1 MSIQER
7 VKLTDEQIDA
17 IDQLNG
23 VEYNSGVN
31 YFLIRKCR
39 GAGTTIMMAEYISN
53 CLDMCCNFDVFLI
66 SEDKKMFDYITDAVR
81 TPIIGIDFDRG
92 VLHMANGNNLVW
104 KKKWYMSFLDGM
116 SFNLIYDDNEDLEE
130 NQTLL
135 RFGLGIL
142 NKNGKLVMAEP
153 EDAKTEMKTENGKEI
168 KLINMKKKIEIK
180 ENKTTNKASF
190 KKYDVPIDDM
200 FLEMIKDQR
209 TPTAVLRDVKERLRE
224 MKDKYGWYSEN
235 DMFKSLND
243 MVNKIFEKYDKELP
257 DLEKVEKPDFSKAQS
272 LLTDQ
277 KELDKIA
284 EIDEV
289 KAEIEK
295 HMDGCLR
302 PDELEAVENRR
313 KMKKAEDK
321 IKELKEMQAKESVD
335 NNWFENHRAQ
345 CEKEIEDCHKEMDDI
360 KEEQVNDDEN
370 TLKDYVNYSGSIARN
385 NRFIVSLPFDKI
397 DLCYMVK
404 VFDVDFAEGKIY
416 VELVED
422 EDNPVY
428 EILAD
433 RWFKLQIPKINIKF
447 SRVNRFGYITT
458 TQIFQNCA
466 LECFDSTPSNYD
478 DDTTKKIFLTYSFD
492 DFLTEVSDS
501 HYCLK

>member
-1 MSIQER
+1 MNEQER
-7 VKLTDEQIDA
+7 VKLTDEQIEA
-17 IDQLNG
+17 LEQLNG

-39 GAGTTIMMAEYISN
+39 GAGATTMMAEYISN

-66 SEDKKMFDYITDAVR
+66 SEDKTTFDYITDAVI

-104 KKKWYMSFLDGM
+104 KKKWHMSFLDGM
-116 SFNLIYDDNEDLEE
+116 SFNLIYDDNENVEE

-135 RFGLGIL
+135 RFALGIL
-142 NKNGKLVMAEP
+142 NKNGKLILAEP
-153 EDAKTEMKTENGKEI
+153 EDAKTEMKSENGKEL

-180 ENKTTNKASF
+180 ENKTTNNASF
-190 KKYDVPIDDM
+190 KKYDVPVDDM
-200 FLEMIKDQR
+200 LLEMLKDQR
-209 TPTAVLRDVKERLRE
+209 TPTAVLRDVKERLKE
-224 MKDKYGWYSEN
+224 MKDKLGLFSEN
-235 DMFKSLND
+235 NLFKSLND

-257 DLEKVEKPDFSKAQS
+257 DLEEVKKPDFSKAQS

-289 KAEIEK
+289 RAEIEK

-302 PDELEAVENRR
+302 PDELEAVEKRR

-360 KEEQVNDDEN
+360 QEEHANDQEN
-370 TLKDYVNYSGSIARN
+370 KLKDYDYSGNIAHN
-385 NRFIVSLPFDKI
+385 NRFMVSLPFDKI

-404 VFDVDFAEGKIY
+404 VFDVDFAERKIY
-416 VELVED
+416 IELIED
-422 EDNPVY
+422 EDHPVY
-428 EILAD
+428 EVLAD
-433 RWFKLQIPKINIKF
+433 RWFNNQIPNINIKF
-447 SRVNRFGYITT
+447 SRVNRLGNITT
-458 TQIFQNCA
+458 TQIFQDCA
-466 LECFDSTPSNYD
+466 LECVDSTPSNYD
-478 DDTTKKIFLTYSFD
+478 DDSAKRIFLTYSFD
-492 DFLTEVSDS
+492 DFLTVVSDS
-501 HYCLK
+501 YYCLK